1 MSILEDAQRA
11 LELEQKA
18 TPGPWCHMQPGVRS
32 LYNEWYDTYDWLS
45 DNPQAGLHKKII
57 ASRGSFYGGEPDY
70 AFVAAARTGWPTTA
84 QALIDLHKAAQEV
97 VAGYSEEK
105 CAFCGAWI
113 EDSHANKLPHRKHC
127 AFAALAAVLEE
138 LR

>member
-84 QALIDLHKAAQEV
+84 QALIDLHKAAQAV
-97 VAGYSEEK
+97 VDVDKSAISISIGGNLQGAIEK
-105 CAFCGAWI
+105 
-113 EDSHANKLPHRKHC
+113 
-127 AFAALAAVLEE
+127 LAEKLEE
-138 LR
+138 LQ